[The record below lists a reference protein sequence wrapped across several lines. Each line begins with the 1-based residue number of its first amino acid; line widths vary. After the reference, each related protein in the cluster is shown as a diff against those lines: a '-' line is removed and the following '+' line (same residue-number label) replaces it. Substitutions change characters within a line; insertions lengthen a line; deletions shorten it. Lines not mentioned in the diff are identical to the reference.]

1 MTGHCP
7 PCCTIPADM
16 ESVNRTL
23 RSMFLLT
30 SIGWAT
36 ILPLTTWVASRAH
49 APAPMYAAAAA
60 VYGLGALICH
70 QLRARSF
77 HLWTSQMPV
86 CARCLGIYVGAAI
99 ASLIATAWTTRDA
112 PRVTRVA
119 ILAAVT
125 PAALTLVYEWWSGQM
140 PANWIRAVSG
150 VPIGAMVTA
159 LVVAATGD
167 QVN

>member
-1 MTGHCP
+1 MGSM
-7 PCCTIPADM
+7 A
-16 ESVNRTL
+16 RTL

-36 ILPLTTWVASRAH
+36 VLPLTTWVAARAH
-49 APAPMYAAAAA
+49 APALLYAGAASI
-60 VYGLGALICH
+60 YGLGALICH
-70 QLRARSF
+70 QLPARSF
-77 HLWTSQMPV
+77 HLWASQMPV
-86 CARCLGIYVGAAI
+86 CARCVGIYVGAAI
-99 ASLIATAWTTRDA
+99 ASLIARAGTVRHE
-112 PRVTRVA
+112 PRIGRVA
-119 ILAAVT
+119 IVVAVA

-140 PANWIRAVSG
+140 PANWIRAASG